1 MNALDQDFFVEADG
15 SLVLSRAAAGPRT
28 RKQGRTRTRHEGPG
42 TKDARKHSRQSTLSR
57 VDARRPEKHDGAY
70 RGEPRLQIIGVLD
83 LLGGLAVH
91 ARAGARD
98 RYAPVQNAAGWPIDP
113 GNARTLA
120 EIYTDV
126 LGISQIYAA
135 DLDGILHR
143 RPQDDMTRGLASLSA
158 PLWLDAGI
166 RSVDDARRAIALGVS
181 RVIVGLETLP
191 SFDLL
196 SDICAA
202 VGGDRVAFS
211 LDLHDGQPL
220 ITSGAPGD
228 DAARVDNAAR
238 VGDAQTPEEIAALAA
253 ISGAN
258 TVIVIDLARV
268 GTGRGIDV
276 DLLSRIRSAVPG
288 PSLVAGGGVRGWD
301 DLVLVARTGCDAA
314 LVATAL
320 HTGAISAEQIAAA
333 ATLNFG
339 TSDL

>member
-1 MNALDQDFFVEADG
+1 M
-15 SLVLSRAAAGPRT
+15 
-28 RKQGRTRTRHEGPG
+28 
-42 TKDARKHSRQSTLSR
+42 
-57 VDARRPEKHDGAY
+57 
-70 RGEPRLQIIGVLD
+70 
-83 LLGGLAVH
+83 H

-120 EIYTDV
+120 EIYTEV
-126 LGISQIYAA
+126 LGIPQIYAA
-135 DLDGILHR
+135 DLDGILHQ
-143 RPQDDMTRGLASLSA
+143 RPRDDVTRGLASLSA
-158 PLWLDAGI
+158 PLWLDPGI

-211 LDLHDGQPL
+211 LDLRDGQPL
-220 ITSGAPGD
+220 LTGDARVD
-228 DAARVDNAAR
+228 DAAHVD
-238 VGDAQTPEEIAALAA
+238 DAKTPEEIANLAA

-268 GTGRGIDV
+268 GTGGGIDV
-276 DLLSRIRSAVPG
+276 DLLRRIRSAVPG
-288 PSLVAGGGVRGWD
+288 RSLVAGGGVRGWD
-301 DLVLVARTGCDAA
+301 DLVLIARAGCDAA

-320 HTGAISAEQIAAA
+320 HTGTISAEQIAAA
-333 ATLNFG
+333 ATLNCEPG
-339 TSDL
+339 L

>member
-1 MNALDQDFFVEADG
+1 M
-15 SLVLSRAAAGPRT
+15 
-28 RKQGRTRTRHEGPG
+28 
-42 TKDARKHSRQSTLSR
+42 
-57 VDARRPEKHDGAY
+57 
-70 RGEPRLQIIGVLD
+70 
-83 LLGGLAVH
+83 H

-135 DLDGILHR
+135 DLDGILHQ
-143 RPQDDMTRGLASLSA
+143 RPHDDVTRGLASLSA

-211 LDLHDGQPL
+211 LDLRDGQPIL
-220 ITSGAPGD
+220 TGDTRLD
-228 DAARVDNAAR
+228 DAARVD
-238 VGDAQTPEEIAALAA
+238 DAKTPEEIANLAA

-268 GTGRGIDV
+268 GTSRGIDV

-288 PSLVAGGGVRGWD
+288 PRLVAGGGVRGWD
-301 DLVLVARTGCDAA
+301 DLVLVARAGCDAA

-320 HTGAISAEQIAAA
+320 HTGTISAEQIAAA
-333 ATLNFG
+333 ATLDFESG
-339 TSDL
+339 P

>member
-1 MNALDQDFFVEADG
+1 M
-15 SLVLSRAAAGPRT
+15 
-28 RKQGRTRTRHEGPG
+28 
-42 TKDARKHSRQSTLSR
+42 
-57 VDARRPEKHDGAY
+57 
-70 RGEPRLQIIGVLD
+70 
-83 LLGGLAVH
+83 H

-143 RPQDDMTRGLASLSA
+143 RPQDEMTRGLASLSA
-158 PLWLDAGI
+158 PLWLDAGV

-220 ITSGAPGD
+220 ITNGARAD
-228 DAARVDNAAR
+228 DAAR

-268 GTGRGIDV
+268 GTGRGIDAG
-276 DLLSRIRSAVPG
+276 LLSRIRSAVPG

-320 HTGAISAEQIAAA
+320 HTGAISAEQISEAEK
-333 ATLNFG
+333 L
-339 TSDL
+339 

>member
-1 MNALDQDFFVEADG
+1 MIQG
-15 SLVLSRAAAGPRT
+15 PLVLSRAAAGPRT
-28 RKQGRTRTRHEGPG
+28 RNQGRTRTRHEGPG

-220 ITSGAPGD
+220 ITSGA
-228 DAARVDNAAR
+228 ARVDNSAR